1 MINLQLFTAGDAEVV
16 QGKQIVYLYRLYS
29 ERATAAGALLAFV
42 TENEN
47 SASNDADSTA
57 TKDGAVRS
65 PGVPEIE
72 ITSTSLLKAGDAN
85 IMKFKNACK
94 NGSLVECWEAN
105 IADPATTSGKYNG
118 TYYQGYISE
127 FTVSSNADGNAEVSI
142 TFGANGKGADGE
154 VTVSAAQIE
163 EASYVFADTPKVTV

>member
-1 MINLQLFTAGDAEVV
+1 MINLQLFAAGDAEVV

-72 ITSTSLLKAGDAN
+72 ITSTSLLKAADAN
-85 IMKFKNACK
+85 ITKFKNACK

-105 IADPATTSGKYNG
+105 IADPATTSGKYKG

-142 TFGANGKGADGE
+142 TFGANGKGVDGE
-154 VTVSAAQIE
+154 VTVSSEQIA
-163 EASYVFADTPKVTV
+163 EASYVFADTPAVPV

>member
-1 MINLQLFTAGDAEVV
+1 MMNLQLFAGDAEVV

-29 ERATAAGALLAFV
+29 ERSTENGALLAFV

-47 SASNDADSTA
+47 SASNDAESTA
-57 TKDGAVRS
+57 TKDGAVRAA
-65 PGVPEIE
+65 GVPEIE

-85 IMKFKNACK
+85 ITKFKNACK

-105 IADPATTSGKYNG
+105 LADPGTATGKYKG
-118 TYYQGYISE
+118 TYYQGYITE

-142 TFGANGKGADGE
+142 TYGANGKGADGE
-154 VTVSAAQIE
+154 VTVSTAQIE